1 MGLSLREGI
10 CNCSRPIWSA
20 CAHHTNTSRKVKS
33 SPSSAKAFSCVECS
47 VLNITHSCRWL
58 DTPSPLFLPC
68 LPLLLQ
74 EHSVRM
80 WWQKSFHSHHIPPKN
95 NLKSPPHLSQLWF
108 QGFFSS
114 QLMVQSLIPTIAN
127 SCHNLIRVL
136 FLPFLFFQVINNHG
150 KSQMLKSSVGQGR
163 AKKLLFHLFKRTLN
177 CIAEYF
183 SIISLVIGS
192 EQSCSVIFKSVFQD
206 PWTRTV

>member
-1 MGLSLREGI
+1 MAWSLREGI
-10 CNCSRPIWSA
+10 CNCSRPIRSA
-20 CAHHTNTSRKVKS
+20 CVHHANASKKVKS
-33 SPSSAKAFSCVECS
+33 SPSSAKVFSCVECS

-58 DTPSPLFLPC
+58 DTPSPLFLPY
-68 LPLLLQ
+68 LHLLLQ

-80 WWQKSFHSHHIPPKN
+80 WWRKSFHSHHVPPES
-95 NLKSPPHLSQLWF
+95 NLKSPPPLSQLWF

-114 QLMVQSLIPTIAN
+114 QLMVHSLIPTIAN
-127 SCHNLIRVL
+127 SCHNLIRVF
-136 FLPFLFFQVINNHG
+136 FLSFLFFHVINNNG

-163 AKKLLFHLFKRTLN
+163 VKKLLFHLFKRTLN
-177 CIAEYF
+177 CTAECC

-206 PWTRTV
+206 P